1 MIWFRH
7 AEPGSP
13 FLWEVSDQPAA
24 RWHAEGDGPAHYLAD
39 TSDGAWAEFVRHEEI
54 KDPADL
60 AGVQRAIWAVEV
72 PDEPA
77 QSVELP
83 ESTLLGD
90 HTSYAA
96 CQTEAKRLRDAGAK
110 RIVVPSAAL
119 LPGGAAG
126 QLVRGGLHPA
136 PPRNGTVAVLFGPR
150 PDLVGWAAVHEGRP
164 RADLLTKVR
173 HF

>member
-7 AEPGSP
+7 ADPDSP
-13 FLWEVSDQPAA
+13 FLWEVGDQPAA
-24 RWHAEGDGPAHYLAD
+24 RWHADGDGPAHYFAD
-39 TSDGAWAEFVRHEEI
+39 TSDGAWAEFIRHEEI

-60 AGVQRAIWAVEV
+60 AGVQRAIWAVEI

-77 QSVELP
+77 ENVGLP
-83 ESTLLGD
+83 ESALLGD

-96 CQTEAKRLRDAGAK
+96 CQSEARRLRDEGVK

-126 QLVRGGLHPA
+126 QLVNGGLHPA
-136 PPRNGTVAVLFGPR
+136 PPRDGAVAVLFGPR

-164 RADLLTKVR
+164 RVDLFTKVR